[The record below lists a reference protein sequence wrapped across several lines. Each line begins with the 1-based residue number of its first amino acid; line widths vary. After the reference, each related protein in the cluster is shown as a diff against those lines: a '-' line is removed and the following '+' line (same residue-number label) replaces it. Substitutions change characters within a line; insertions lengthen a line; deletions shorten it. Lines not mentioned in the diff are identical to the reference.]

1 MGGLDGVT
9 QELPT
14 LTRSRGGG
22 KAERGSH
29 SNTGCNMNRLQGTVY
44 SIQVPCTEH
53 QVLDVCWVEP
63 IRYNCCHLQLME
75 RVCGIVAAKSHLEI
89 ERHFNKQAR
98 GSLPMIYILCTSK
111 CWIEIQVKNLLQGSN
126 QTFLGAFFLPNFNF
140 QV

>member
-1 MGGLDGVT
+1 MT

-53 QVLDVCWVEP
+53 QVLNVCWVEP
-63 IRYNCCHLQLME
+63 IRYNCCHLLLME
-75 RVCGIVAAKSHLEI
+75 RVCGIVAVSRGDGEAHQ
-89 ERHFNKQAR
+89 QA
-98 GSLPMIYILCTSK
+98 STPSDMYMVHQK
-111 CWIEIQVKNLLQGSN
+111 CWRETQVKDLLQGYN
-126 QTFLGAFFLPNFNF
+126 QTFLGVPF
-140 QV
+140 